1 MWKIPTI
8 EEVYNEYHKQT
19 FYIRNGVYPRTIQ
32 DYSSLYADKNKVEK
46 LKKFIEVLKRNRA
59 SIDWKL
65 YILALAKVFQVRYD
79 LKYLGSFAGN
89 KIYRDYIKSLS
100 LIDNETE
107 IYNAIINSLSFLVP
121 YLKESCM
128 SFEEYFNETDNIIPL
143 SLKHIYSGTIS
154 IYFYA
159 CFPKNT
165 LYKWF
170 HYPDDVFQEL
180 FQLSKNEFINT
191 YILSHRDKILL
202 NNKLNNLVLTLEKK
216 FNKYF

>member
-89 KIYRDYIKSLS
+89 KIYRDYIKSLT

-143 SLKHIYSGTIS
+143 SLKHIYAGTIS

-159 CFPKNT
+159 CFSKNT

-180 FQLSKNEFINT
+180 FQLSKTEFINT

>member
-143 SLKHIYSGTIS
+143 SLKHIYAGTIS

>member
-65 YILALAKVFQVRYD
+65 YILALAKVFQIRYD

-89 KIYRDYIKSLS
+89 KIYRDYI
-100 LIDNETE
+100 
-107 IYNAIINSLSFLVP
+107 
-121 YLKESCM
+121 M
-128 SFEEYFNETDNIIPL
+128 
-143 SLKHIYSGTIS
+143 
-154 IYFYA
+154 
-159 CFPKNT
+159 
-165 LYKWF
+165 
-170 HYPDDVFQEL
+170 
-180 FQLSKNEFINT
+180 QL
-191 YILSHRDKILL
+191 
-202 NNKLNNLVLTLEKK
+202 
-216 FNKYF
+216 